1 MNSKSDG
8 PPRPLLIAA
17 LIVAVGAVVAL
28 LAVAA
33 VLQRPAAQPPIVIAA
48 APAPQGES
56 PECNALTA
64 ALPDRLGEYSRAPV
78 MEPAPAGTAA
88 WRAEDRDE
96 ALILRCGLDRPL
108 DFVVGAPVQV
118 VDAVQWFRM
127 ADRAQTGEG
136 PETGNGPETGKG
148 RSTWFA
154 VDRPVY
160 VALTLPAGSGP
171 TPIQAISEAIARVLP
186 SAPVNPAP
194 AR

>member
-1 MNSKSDG
+1 MNSQSDS

-17 LIVAVGAVVAL
+17 LVVAVGAVAAVL
-28 LAVAA
+28 VVAA
-33 VLQRPAAQPPIVIAA
+33 VMQRPAAQTPVVIAA
-48 APAPQGES
+48 APAPRADS
-56 PECNALTA
+56 PACRALTE
-64 ALPDRLGEYSRAPV
+64 ALPAQLGEYSRAPV

-88 WRAEDRDE
+88 WQAEGRSE

-108 DFVVGAPVQV
+108 EFVVGAPVQV
-118 VDAVQWFRM
+118 VDEVEWFRL
-127 ADRAQTGEG
+127 ADQADA
-136 PETGNGPETGKG
+136 G

-171 TPIQAISEAIARVLP
+171 TPIQAISTTISEVLP
-186 SAPVNPAP
+186 STPADPAP